1 MQKILIVED
10 DKKLREELRIF
21 LNNNGYEALI
31 LEKFNNTIQD
41 ILNSNPDLILLD
53 INLPNT
59 DGEYICKELR
69 KVSNVPIIIV
79 TSRDNE
85 IDELL
90 SINYGADHY
99 ITKPFNIQILL
110 AKISSLLR
118 RANMSADN
126 SELIN
131 ANEFVLNI
139 SKSRIEKDEKTIEL
153 TNNEIKILKYLLKN
167 RDRIVSRDEIMEYL
181 WEDSSFV
188 DDNTL
193 TVNIT
198 RIRNKLTELNLKD
211 LIETKRGQGYILKIM
226 KFKEFIIDKILT
238 ISLLIFAIVTIEIFL
253 FIYPAPMF
261 IKIYIPISIFLLYF
275 ISLYVEFYKKNV
287 FYSNLKKTLDDL
299 SDKYLITEIIS
310 TPSFFDGKML
320 KEIIEIT
327 DKSMLEN
334 VNKYKFM
341 QEDYKEYI
349 ELWIHEIKIPIST
362 SKMIIENNKNDVTKS
377 IDEEINKLD
386 DYVEQALYY
395 ARSNDIEKDYFIK
408 SNNLQEIVNE
418 SIKKNRTSLIQN
430 KFIIDLHDLETNVKT
445 DSKWIIFI
453 LNQIIQNSVK
463 YRSANPKLEIY
474 SKEGKEQTTL
484 YIKDNG
490 IGISSN
496 EINRVF
502 EKGFTG
508 TNGRITNK
516 KSTGIGLYL
525 CKKLCDKLNVGLG
538 LESKKEVGTEIKIV
552 FPNSSFNDLR

>member
-41 ILNSNPDLILLD
+41 ILNSNSDLILLD

-59 DGEYICKELR
+59 DGEYICKELK

-167 RDRIVSRDEIMEYL
+167 RERIVSRDEIMDYL

-211 LIETKRGQGYILKIM
+211 LIETKRGQGYILK
-226 KFKEFIIDKILT
+226 K
-238 ISLLIFAIVTIEIFL
+238 
-253 FIYPAPMF
+253 
-261 IKIYIPISIFLLYF
+261 
-275 ISLYVEFYKKNV
+275 
-287 FYSNLKKTLDDL
+287 
-299 SDKYLITEIIS
+299 
-310 TPSFFDGKML
+310 G
-320 KEIIEIT
+320 
-327 DKSMLEN
+327 
-334 VNKYKFM
+334 
-341 QEDYKEYI
+341 
-349 ELWIHEIKIPIST
+349 
-362 SKMIIENNKNDVTKS
+362 ENNEC
-377 IDEEINKLD
+377 I
-386 DYVEQALYY
+386 
-395 ARSNDIEKDYFIK
+395 
-408 SNNLQEIVNE
+408 
-418 SIKKNRTSLIQN
+418 
-430 KFIIDLHDLETNVKT
+430 
-445 DSKWIIFI
+445 
-453 LNQIIQNSVK
+453 
-463 YRSANPKLEIY
+463 
-474 SKEGKEQTTL
+474 
-484 YIKDNG
+484 
-490 IGISSN
+490 
-496 EINRVF
+496 
-502 EKGFTG
+502 
-508 TNGRITNK
+508 
-516 KSTGIGLYL
+516 
-525 CKKLCDKLNVGLG
+525 
-538 LESKKEVGTEIKIV
+538 
-552 FPNSSFNDLR
+552 